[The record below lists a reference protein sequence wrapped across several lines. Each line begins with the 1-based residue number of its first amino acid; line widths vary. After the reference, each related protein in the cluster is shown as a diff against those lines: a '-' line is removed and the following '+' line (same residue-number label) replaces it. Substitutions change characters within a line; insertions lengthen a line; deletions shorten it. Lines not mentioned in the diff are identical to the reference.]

1 MKSEREKPVNTS
13 RRLTKYQ
20 GVYERESD
28 IRTFKGRPDVCFD
41 ISYKVKGKKIWEKAG
56 WISEG
61 YSAKLAADVRA
72 ERIRSIRHGEE
83 LPREKKKLP
92 YFKDLM
98 TKYLSWSEE
107 NRADKGAHDKTRYNL
122 HLAPY
127 LAEKRLDE
135 INSFDLEKIKSDL
148 LKKGLSPATVKYTLI
163 IVRQSFNKALAWGM
177 YKGLN
182 PIKGVKLPVLQ
193 NTRERF
199 LSYEEADQLLSE
211 LAKRSPDVHDM
222 ALLSLYTGARAGEV
236 FSLKCHD
243 IDFTHGLI
251 SILDTKNKQARRVF
265 ITDAVKDMLSRRI
278 KDLSPDAYIFL
289 RKDGTPYFE
298 MADIFK
304 TVADE
309 LFNKNVQDRR
319 QRVTFHN
326 LRHTFASW
334 LALQGESL
342 MTIRELLGHKSF
354 TMTQRYAHLIP
365 DEKKRAVVALAQAF
379 DQKKNGTV
387 ENIVSI

>member
-1 MKSEREKPVNTS
+1 MNS
-13 RRLTKYQ
+13 RRLTRYQ

-41 ISYKVKGKKIWEKAG
+41 ITYKVGAKKQWEKVG
-56 WISEG
+56 WVSEG

-72 ERIRSIRHGEE
+72 ERVRSIRHGEE

-98 TKYLSWSEE
+98 AKYLTWSEE
-107 NRADKGAHDKTRYNL
+107 NRSDKGAHDLTRYTL
-122 HLAPY
+122 HLSPY
-127 LAEKRLDE
+127 LADKRLDE
-135 INSFDLEKIKSDL
+135 INSFDLEKIKSGL
-148 LKKGLSPATVKYTLI
+148 LKKGLSPATVKYCLI
-163 IVRQSFNKALAWGM
+163 IVRQAYNKALAWGM
-177 YKGLN
+177 YKGMN
-182 PIKGVKLPVLQ
+182 PIKGVKLPILQ

-199 LSYEEADQLLSE
+199 LSYDEADQLLTE

-222 ALLSLYTGARAGEV
+222 SLLSLHTGMRAGEIFNLKAHDV
-236 FSLKCHD
+236 DITHSL
-243 IDFTHGLI
+243 IT
-251 SILDTKNKQARRVF
+251 ILDPKNKQARHTYISDTVR
-265 ITDAVKDMLSRRI
+265 AMLSQRI
-278 KDLSPDAYIFL
+278 KELSPDAYIFL

-298 MADIFK
+298 MIDIFK

-309 LFNKNVQDRR
+309 LFNKNVKDRR
-319 QRVTFHN
+319 QRVTFHS
-326 LRHTFASW
+326 LRHSFGSW

-387 ENIVSI
+387 QNIVSI

>member
-1 MKSEREKPVNTS
+1 MYRK
-13 RRLTKYQ
+13 LTKYS
-20 GVYERESD
+20 GVYSRSSSEK
-28 IRTFKGRPDVCFD
+28 TFKGKEDVCFD
-41 ISYKVKGKKIWEKAG
+41 IAYKVGTKKHWEKVG
-56 WISEG
+56 WASEG
-61 YSAKLAADVRA
+61 YSPKLASEVRA
-72 ERIRSIRHGEE
+72 ERVRSIRHGED
-83 LPREKKKLP
+83 LPQQKRKVPL
-92 YFKDLM
+92 FKDLM
-98 TKYLSWSEE
+98 AKYLSWSEE
-107 NRADKGAHDKTRYNL
+107 NRSDKGAHDKTRFNL
-122 HLAPY
+122 HLSPY

-148 LKKGLSPATVKYTLI
+148 LKKGLSPATVKYCLI
-163 IVRQSFNKALAWGM
+163 IVRQAYNKALAWGM
-177 YKGLN
+177 YKGMN
-182 PIKGVKLPVLQ
+182 PIKGVKLPILQ

-199 LSYEEADQLLSE
+199 LSYEEAEKLLSE

-222 ALLSLYTGARAGEV
+222 SLLSLHTGMRAGEIFNLKAHDV
-236 FSLKCHD
+236 DLTHSL
-243 IDFTHGLI
+243 IT
-251 SILDTKNKQARRVF
+251 ILDPKNKQARHTYM
-265 ITDAVKDMLSRRI
+265 TDAVRAMLSRRI
-278 KDLSPDAYIFL
+278 KDLSPDAYIFI
-289 RKDGTPYFE
+289 RKDGPYFE
-298 MADIFK
+298 MVDIFK

-326 LRHTFASW
+326 LRHSFASW

-387 ENIVSI
+387 QNIVSI